1 MGLTKQIDKARTR
14 ALVCDNG
21 IQGSGMSGRRKDRR
35 ESGRSVDMNTDD
47 AIHLQS
53 VLERHLLVALA
64 TALRSFLE
72 PRNQLVEMRGSL

>member
-1 MGLTKQIDKARTR
+1 MTMVFRDQACREEE
-14 ALVCDNG
+14 
-21 IQGSGMSGRRKDRR
+21 KDRR

-53 VLERHLLVALA
+53 VFERHLLVALA
-64 TALRSFLE
+64 TALRSFFE